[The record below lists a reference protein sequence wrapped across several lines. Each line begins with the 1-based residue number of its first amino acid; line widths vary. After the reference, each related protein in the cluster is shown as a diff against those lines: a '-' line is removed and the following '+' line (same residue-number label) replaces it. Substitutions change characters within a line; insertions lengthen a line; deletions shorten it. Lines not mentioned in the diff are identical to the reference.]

1 MWTWFIILSIVAAFS
16 NWSPESADHIIEIG
30 GQDVLRYAE
39 MMTRYARVRGLK
51 RLLIAVPVPGATK
64 LHRLEEN
71 HFAQ

>member
-16 NWSPESADHIIEIG
+16 NWSPASADHFIEIG

-51 RLLIAVPVPGATK
+51 RLLIAVPVLTP
-64 LHRLEEN
+64 RLSSY
-71 HFAQ
+71 